1 MEHGIIVNKKK
12 LCSVLLKM
20 QIYCERQMDNA
31 KSCKC
36 VYSDL
41 YDFLK
46 LFGLCCYCHLTS
58 VMHGTIVI
66 LLHAY
71 GKWTI

>member
-1 MEHGIIVNKKK
+1 MEHGIIVNKKN

-36 VYSDL
+36 VYSGL

-46 LFGLCCYCHLTS
+46 LFGL
-58 VMHGTIVI
+58 
-66 LLHAY
+66 LLLSSYICNA
-71 GKWTI
+71 WDNRNLVTCLW